1 MIRPTNG
8 TFTLD
13 AEHTRIEGNILV
25 LDISMS
31 KQMTNSWYTTKF
43 KSEEEKKGYD
53 VTVKPCMT
61 PEKKLL
67 YEVFALL
74 ETHML
79 SIPC

>member
-1 MIRPTNG
+1 
-8 TFTLD
+8 
-13 AEHTRIEGNILV
+13 
-25 LDISMS
+25 MS

-74 ETHML
+74 ETHICNPSRVDFDISYVK
-79 SIPC
+79 SIEKNITVLLKREVLEP